1 MTAIF
6 IRDAYADVPT
16 TQRGRMTEELRR
28 LKVQSWADPGDA
40 DLRERIAALEAELAA
55 FDVRGAAR

>member
-16 TQRGRMTEELRR
+16 TRRGRMTNELRR
-28 LKVQSWADPGDA
+28 LMVQSWADPSGDS
-40 DLRERIAALEAELAA
+40 DLRARIAELAA
-55 FDVRGAAR
+55 FDARGAAR